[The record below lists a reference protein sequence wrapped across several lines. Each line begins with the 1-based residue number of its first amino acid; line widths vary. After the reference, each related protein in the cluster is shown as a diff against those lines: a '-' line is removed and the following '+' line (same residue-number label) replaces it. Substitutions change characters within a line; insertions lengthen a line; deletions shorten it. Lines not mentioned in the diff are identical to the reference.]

1 MYDWE
6 LIINGLYN
14 IERSLLHILDRTSW
28 IETVD
33 DFLKTPSG
41 VDALDIAAIRL
52 MAVGEEI
59 KKIEKRSGGELF
71 SWYPEIEWRNIMG
84 FRDFIAHAYF
94 HIDASVVFDTIQ
106 NNIHPLLTTIQQM
119 IADLEK
125 QEHEKDFS

>member
-6 LIINGLYN
+6 LIINGLRN
-14 IERSLLHILDRTSW
+14 IEKSLLHILDRTSW

-41 VDALDIAAIRL
+41 VDALDITAIRL

-59 KKIEKRSGGELF
+59 KKIEKRNGGELL
-71 SWYPEIEWRNIMG
+71 SRYPEIEWKNIMG

-94 HIDASVVFDTIQ
+94 HIDAAVVFDTLQ
-106 NNIHPLLTTIQQM
+106 NNVHPLLITIQQI
-119 IADLEK
+119 IADMERQK
-125 QEHEKDFS
+125 SDRE

>member
-14 IERSLLHILDRTSW
+14 IEKSLLHILDRTSW

-41 VDALDIAAIRL
+41 VDALDITAIRL

-59 KKIEKRSGGELF
+59 KKIERRSEGELL
-71 SWYPEIEWRNIMG
+71 SQYPEMEWKNIMG

-94 HIDASVVFDTIQ
+94 HIDAAVVFDTLR
-106 NNIHPLLTTIQQM
+106 NNIHPLLSTVQKM
-119 IADLEK
+119 IVDLEGQK
-125 QEHEKDFS
+125 YERK

>member
-1 MYDWE
+1 MYDWV
-6 LIINGLYN
+6 LIMSGLRN
-14 IERSLLHILDRTSW
+14 IEKSLLHILDRTSW

-33 DFLKTPSG
+33 DFLKTPAG

-59 KKIEKRSGGELF
+59 KKIEKRSGGELL
-71 SWYPEIEWRNIMG
+71 SRYPEIEWRDIMG

-94 HIDASVVFDTIQ
+94 HIDASVVFDTVQ
-106 NNIHPLLTTIQQM
+106 NNIHPLLTTIQQI

-125 QEHEKDFS
+125 QDHDED